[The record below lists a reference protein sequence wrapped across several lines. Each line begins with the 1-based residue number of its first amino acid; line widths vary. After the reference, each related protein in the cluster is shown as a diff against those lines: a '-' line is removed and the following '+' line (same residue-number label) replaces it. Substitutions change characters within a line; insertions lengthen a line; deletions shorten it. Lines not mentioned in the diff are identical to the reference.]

1 MPKGQRKI
9 KSFYIDTNIALDY
22 ITGRNRQTISVLD
35 KIRDKGW
42 KCISSSFLAME
53 LADYKKDSLFVLD
66 KVIEKKWEMR
76 KILRETYK
84 KDLKRGDFEKI
95 YDWFTDF
102 KQSYKNLE
110 LYDFLTDSHDWQF
123 AQEISFNSNLSASDV
138 IHLFSAISSAFSKN
152 CRVMITSDHQL
163 ITEGQKILDNYKLNS
178 KLKIMKISDVDS
190 KFFVKKTRKSG
201 SNLKDETR
209 VLLKQ
214 S

>member
-1 MPKGQRKI
+1 MPNSQRKI

-84 KDLKRGDFEKI
+84 KDLRRGDFEKI
-95 YDWFTDF
+95 YDWFNDF
-102 KQSYKNLE
+102 KESYKNLE
-110 LYDFLTDSHDWQF
+110 LYDFLTDIHDWHF
-123 AQEISFNSNLSASDV
+123 AQEISFNSNLSATDV
-138 IHLFSAISSAFSKN
+138 IHLFSAISSSFTKN
-152 CRVMITSDHQL
+152 CKIMITSDKQL
-163 ITEGQKILDNYKLNS
+163 ITEGQKILDNYKLKT
-178 KLKIMKISDVDS
+178 KLKIMKISDVDN
-190 KFFVKKTRKSG
+190 KFFVKRS
-201 SNLKDETR
+201 S
-209 VLLKQ
+209 